1 MPRCARPAAARGVR
15 SLPGE
20 SSAGRCCGVPGLRAI
35 CTGRDCTRGLGVAN
49 VAGCRR
55 AAPARPTRGAAA
67 CAAHFVHRD
76 GCCCCC
82 CCCCCLR
89 APGSWVIVPATGL
102 AGWPG
107 RWHRPGWRDRVRPG
121 CSRAARVHGAP
132 GWRSRF
138 GPPGWPW
145 RVGPLRGCRWP
156 VHMRTLLMGHRER
169 LRRLRA
175 SLLRS
180 AVRTAVRP
188 LVRRPHAG
196 PRCGATA
203 RACLS
208 PFDVPDGPF
217 AVRAF

>member
-15 SLPGE
+15 PLPGE

-35 CTGRDCTRGLGVAN
+35 CTGWDCTRGLGVAN

-55 AAPARPTRGAAA
+55 VVPARPTRGAVA

-82 CCCCCLR
+82 RCCLR

-107 RWHRPGWRDRVRPG
+107 WWHRPGRRDRVRPG
-121 CSRAARVHGAP
+121 CSWAARVHGAL

-145 RVGPLRGCRWP
+145 RVRLIPGLSMA
-156 VHMRTLLMGHRER
+156 VAHRTLPMGHLTTAPSARVVAA
-169 LRRLRA
+169 LGHSHGRA
-175 SLLRS
+175 TPAS
-180 AVRTAVRP
+180 
-188 LVRRPHAG
+188 RPHAG

-203 RACLS
+203 RTCLS